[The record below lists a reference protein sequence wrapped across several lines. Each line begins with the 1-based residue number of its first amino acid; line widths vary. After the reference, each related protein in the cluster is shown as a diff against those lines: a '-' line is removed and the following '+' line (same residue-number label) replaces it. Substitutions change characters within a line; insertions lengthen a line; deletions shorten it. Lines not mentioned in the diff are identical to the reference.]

1 MTRVPYARAPQKL
14 VRRNPPGRFLTKP
27 KPHRFCFPERG
38 TFTTTAQY
46 VATFCQLNNLIP
58 QESTMHHTLQATPA
72 FNPITLTITM
82 ESPEDALLIWATL
95 GVATSDVRKLVT
107 ALNKESSRRSL
118 EAALDA
124 PIEES
129 SYPVW
134 DALDEE
140 LRKAGLI

>member
-1 MTRVPYARAPQKL
+1 
-14 VRRNPPGRFLTKP
+14 
-27 KPHRFCFPERG
+27 
-38 TFTTTAQY
+38 
-46 VATFCQLNNLIP
+46 
-58 QESTMHHTLQATPA
+58 MHHTLQATPA